1 MRHNVRGRKLNRNA
15 SHRKAMFRNMVT
27 DLFRHGRIKTTTAKA
42 KELRP
47 IAERLITYA
56 KHGDLNSRRMA
67 ARKMSD
73 PAILQKLFSEIGPQF
88 ADRQGGYTRIMK
100 LDAVRRGDNAEMS
113 IIELLGADEKVVAKP
128 KKVEAAV
135 EDAPVVEEVSEEVSE
150 DTAEEVV
157 EEEAAEE
164 ATEEAAEVEE
174 APAEEDEE
182 KTDKE

>member
-73 PAILQKLFSEIGPQF
+73 SAVLQKLFSEIGPQF
-88 ADRQGGYTRIMK
+88 SDRQGGYTRIMK

-113 IIELLGADEKVVAKP
+113 IIELIGADEKVVAKP
-128 KKVEAAV
+128 KKVKAAAEEAPVV
-135 EDAPVVEEVSEEVSE
+135 EEVVEEVSEE
-150 DTAEEVV
+150 TAEEVV
-157 EEEAAEE
+157 D
-164 ATEEAAEVEE
+164 EEAAEVEE

>member
-1 MRHNVRGRKLNRNA
+1 
-15 SHRKAMFRNMVT
+15 MFRNMVT

-73 PAILQKLFSEIGPQF
+73 PAILQLLFSEIGPRF
-88 ADRQGGYTRIMK
+88 ADRQGGYTRILK
-100 LDAVRRGDNAEMS
+100 LDAVRRGDNAEVS
-113 IIELLGADEKVVAKP
+113 IIELIGADEEVVAKP
-128 KKVEAAV
+128 KKVKAAA
-135 EDAPVVEEVSEEVSE
+135 EEAPVVEEAAEEVSE
-150 DTAEEVV
+150 ETAEEVV
-157 EEEAAEE
+157 E
-164 ATEEAAEVEE
+164 EEAAEVEE

>member
-15 SHRKAMFRNMVT
+15 SHRKAMFRNMAT

-67 ARKMSD
+67 AGKLSD

-100 LDAVRRGDNAEMS
+100 LDAVRRGDCAEMS
-113 IIELLGADEKVVAKP
+113 IIELIGADEKAVAKP
-128 KKVEAAV
+128 KKVEAAA
-135 EDAPVVEEVSEEVSE
+135 EEAPVVEEVAEEVSE
-150 DTAEEVV
+150 ETAEEVV
-157 EEEAAEE
+157 E
-164 ATEEAAEVEE
+164 EEAAEVEE